1 MSQRGDAKPRSF
13 TRRSLGIRQFSHHS
27 HGRCS
32 YRSASPKARACS
44 GSAAVFSDRSWGR
57 VQVCR
62 MTMITKT
69 PETRKSAAKRP
80 KDSSA
85 FKTGQT
91 AKGRPRKNSEK
102 AAGTESAHAIKQQL
116 DAVRREHAIL
126 QQAIYEAAQIQR
138 KLCSPRQLV
147 WGEFE
152 IAGEIFPVRH
162 LSGDFF
168 KVMQLDDV
176 LGVALGDIAGK
187 GLSAGIWQAH
197 LIDLIQRCARTYLHP
212 ADVIAGVNREL
223 CLDHSE
229 PPITALFFARLDP
242 QRNELQ
248 YCNAGLPAPLIMR
261 RGTSVDRLEE
271 GGPML
276 GALQEASY
284 NCGTVYLNPGD
295 VLIAYSDGLTECRNH
310 EDEEFEIGRL
320 SAAVESYN
328 GATANQV
335 LFSTLAT
342 VLDFADQCPPGDDL
356 TLLVIRRCE
365 TKLAL
370 PERDNNNKRDKDF
383 SVS

>member
-1 MSQRGDAKPRSF
+1 M
-13 TRRSLGIRQFSHHS
+13 
-27 HGRCS
+27 
-32 YRSASPKARACS
+32 
-44 GSAAVFSDRSWGR
+44 V
-57 VQVCR
+57 
-62 MTMITKT
+62 TKT
-69 PETRKSAAKRP
+69 PETRKASAKRARN
-80 KDSSA
+80 SSA
-85 FKTGQT
+85 LETGQT
-91 AKGRPRKNSEK
+91 TKGRPRKNSK
-102 AAGTESAHAIKQQL
+102 MATANESALAIQQRL

-138 KLCSPRQLV
+138 KLCSPRELV
-147 WGEFE
+147 WGDFE

-168 KVMQLDDV
+168 KVMPLEAV
-176 LGVALGDIAGK
+176 LGLAVGDIAGK

-197 LIDLIQRCARTYLHP
+197 LIDLIQRCARAYLHP
-212 ADVIAGVNREL
+212 ADVIAAVNRDL

-242 QRNELQ
+242 QQNELQ

-276 GALQEASY
+276 GALEEATY
-284 NCGTVYLNPGD
+284 NCGTVYLGPGD
-295 VLIAYSDGLTECRNH
+295 MLIAYSDGLTECRNH
-310 EDEEFEIGRL
+310 HDQEFEIGRL
-320 SAAVESYN
+320 SAAVKSLN

-356 TLLVIRRCE
+356 TLLVVRRCE
-365 TKLAL
+365 TKLTEIF
-370 PERDNNNKRDKDF
+370 PERNNKRDKNF
-383 SVS
+383 SVPRRLSSVEVGQVC